1 MLSTEMKSPP
11 RKSGNENFDI
21 SPLPS
26 ASPKRTALPRPG
38 RRGEVDERDEAAQ
51 RRGAQHEGVGPPM
64 VEGPAE
70 VGVQAEKQRAG
81 GREPLRARGSL
92 DG

>member
-1 MLSTEMKSPP
+1 MLSPEMKSPP

-38 RRGEVDERDEAAQ
+38 RAARSTSATKLPSAAAHSTRVWVPQ
-51 RRGAQHEGVGPPM
+51 WWKDQP
-64 VEGPAE
+64 
-70 VGVQAEKQRAG
+70 K
-81 GREPLRARGSL
+81 
-92 DG
+92 